1 MGQECDIMGDSNI
14 KGGSNMENNINIS
27 LDLSPL
33 VKGELDLRVPNSL
46 TVKELIETVSE
57 AYGLSIVNVNPWL
70 RDKQTGRVLASTST
84 LEQLK
89 NGDLLQLESL

>member
-1 MGQECDIMGDSNI
+1 MGQEYDIMGDSNI
-14 KGGSNMENNINIS
+14 KGGSNMETNINIS

-46 TVKELIETVSE
+46 TVKELIEIVSE